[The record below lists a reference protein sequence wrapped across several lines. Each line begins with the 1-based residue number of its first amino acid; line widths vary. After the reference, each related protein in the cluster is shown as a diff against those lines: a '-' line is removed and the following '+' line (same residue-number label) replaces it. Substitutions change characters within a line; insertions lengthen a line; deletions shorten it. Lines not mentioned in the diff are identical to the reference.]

1 MNFIFLNKWSN
12 PSTSQGVLR
21 SPWVT
26 HGSESLLTYNIF
38 VILRCCKK
46 IHWLLSK
53 IRYCQNEWR
62 KKIQYFVIFLP
73 NVTQSLCNKSC
84 GKMDYNEY
92 LHSNWGLVKSQKSI
106 SVLNTANNRLF
117 QNLQINTSFEQLSV
131 NGSCLKKCTNWAEIQ
146 PNDL

>member
-1 MNFIFLNKWSN
+1 MSWRVFLNSPIILYSPWCLYKISCPIKNCKQLIGHLSTFANWISFFENKWSN

-92 LHSNWGLVKSQKSI
+92 LPSNWG
-106 SVLNTANNRLF
+106 
-117 QNLQINTSFEQLSV
+117 
-131 NGSCLKKCTNWAEIQ
+131 
-146 PNDL
+146 